1 MQWVISVQ
9 YEKKNIRLLAK
20 QIYSSPEIELIKIAG
35 RNRSVTLQSNR
46 PFYKAR
52 GLKHRRINWK
62 LIDGTISNGK
72 LLELI
77 IKNVELY
84 LKDQP

>member
-1 MQWVISVQ
+1 MQWVLSVQ

-20 QIYSSPEIELIKIAG
+20 QIYCSPEIELIKIAG
-35 RNRSVTLQSNR
+35 KNRSVTLQSNR

-72 LLELI
+72 LLALI
-77 IKNVELY
+77 IKTVESY
-84 LKDQP
+84 LREME

>member
-1 MQWVISVQ
+1 MQWVLSVQ
-9 YEKKNIRLLAK
+9 YEKKSIRLLAK
-20 QIYSSPEIELIKIAG
+20 QIYCSPEIELIKIAG

-77 IKNVELY
+77 IKNVELH
-84 LKDQP
+84 LREME